1 MADTFE
7 IVSAMVGWLRTHW
20 AALAAVAVCGAYF
33 AFYVMLARERRMTAD
48 SGRVRP
54 EKDC

>member
-1 MADTFE
+1 MANNVE
-7 IVSAMVGWLRTHW
+7 IISAMLGWLRAHW
-20 AALAAVAVCGAYF
+20 GALAAVAVCGAYF
-33 AFYVMLARERRMTAD
+33 AFYVILARERRMTAD